1 MRRRFMKTKQSKLLY
16 FLSGIYIV
24 TLLYAFVINI
34 ETGNLK
40 DIMMC
45 FVACLTPWLF
55 PLFMRVLHFKMTDE
69 IEAINIIFIY
79 FASLVGSALAG
90 YTWPFYDKIVHFFS
104 GILASIIA
112 MILYCMIK
120 KQRTIDNKQDYILF
134 FIFIMTVNLSIAVVW
149 EFYEYFMLIFFND
162 DCIHH
167 YTTGVHDSMTDML
180 CALGGGCLVLLGI
193 LRAKNQQKSNVLI
206 RVVENFYDLNTKE
219 LT

>member
-1 MRRRFMKTKQSKLLY
+1 MNTKQSKLLY
-16 FLSGIYIV
+16 FLSGIYVV
-24 TLLYAFVINI
+24 TLLYAFVMNI
-34 ETGNLK
+34 KTGNLK

-55 PLFMRVLHFKMTDE
+55 PLFMSMLHFKMTDE
-69 IEAINIIFIY
+69 IKIINIVFIY

-112 MILYCMIK
+112 MILYFMIK
-120 KQRTIDNKQDYILF
+120 KQRTIDNKQDYVLF
-134 FIFIMTVNLSIAVVW
+134 LIFIMTVSLSIAVIW
-149 EFYEYFMLIFFND
+149 EFYEYFMLVAFNN
-162 DCIHH
+162 DCILH

-180 CALGGGCLVLLGI
+180 SALGGGCLVLLG
-193 LRAKNQQKSNVLI
+193 LLKAKNQKKSHVLI
-206 RVVENFYDLNTKE
+206 RIVDNFYNLNTKE